1 MTITPSQN
9 KTLFDYLAALLTGQL
24 TLPDDAAYESVR
36 QLWNGRVKTR
46 PAAIARCLT
55 VEDVIHTVR
64 WTREH
69 GLPLS
74 VRGAGHEI
82 FGRSLRENGVVID
95 LSQMKTITVDP
106 VAHTAQVQSGA
117 TAGELIGA
125 AEKYGLATTTGTV
138 SSVGMTGLTLGGGY
152 GSLIGAYGLA
162 ADNLLSAQVVT
173 ADGQL
178 ITASD
183 EEHSDLLWG
192 LRGGGGNFGVVVS
205 LEYRLHSLTTVLS
218 GMLLYPLEQARTVL
232 RKFNEFITT
241 APNELTIRSGF
252 LQTPDGATALFLSP
266 TYCGAIAAGE
276 QIIAPLRTFGNLLVD
291 QVQPVTYNDLIHQLD
306 VFTPAGRHYYL
317 QTRSLAGLQTETIEV
332 LIEQGLPLPSPFSTI
347 NIHHFHGVAS
357 RVGVSETAFALRQNH
372 LMIEIIAAWELQ
384 SPDEEQR
391 HLQWAQHISRS
402 LAPYA
407 FKGGYI
413 NLLDQEEQ
421 ERVPFAFGSN
431 YERLLDLKRR
441 YDPDDVFHSTIGHLT
456 P

>member
-24 TLPDDAAYESVR
+24 FLPDNTAYEQVR
-36 QLWNGRVKTR
+36 QLWNGRVKTQ

-82 FGRSLRENGVVID
+82 FGRSLRENGIVID
-95 LSQMKTITVDP
+95 LSQMKAIAIDP
-106 VAHTAQVQSGA
+106 VARTAQVQSGV
-117 TAGELIGA
+117 TAGELIGS
-125 AEKYGLATTTGTV
+125 AERYGLATTTGTI

-152 GSLIGAYGLA
+152 GSLTGAYGLA

-178 ITASD
+178 IIASA

-205 LEYRLHSLTTVLS
+205 LEYRLHPLTTVLS

-232 RKFNEFITT
+232 PKFNEFITT
-241 APNELTIRSGF
+241 APDELTIRSGF
-252 LQTPDGATALFLSP
+252 LQTPDGATVLFLSP
-266 TYCGAIAAGE
+266 TYCGEIAAGE
-276 QIIAPLRTFGNLLVD
+276 QIITPLRTFGSLLVE
-291 QVQPVTYNDLIHQLD
+291 QIQPVTYYDLIHQLD
-306 VFTPAGRHYYL
+306 AYTPAGRNYYL
-317 QTRSLAGLQTETIEV
+317 QTRSLAGLQTETIAA

-347 NIHHFHGVAS
+347 NIHHFHGAAS
-357 RVGVSETAFALRQNH
+357 RVGVSETAFALRQDH
-372 LMIEIIAAWELQ
+372 LMIEIIAAWEPQ
-384 SPDEEQR
+384 SPDDEQR
-391 HLQWAQHISRS
+391 HLQWAKHISRS

-407 FKGGYI
+407 FQGGYI
-413 NLLDQEEQ
+413 NLLDREEQ
-421 ERVPFAFGSN
+421 ERVPLAFGSN
-431 YERLLDLKRR
+431 YDRLLDLKRR